1 MPGNLHSMSEGQVR
15 SVCAAHGMIVSKDTS
30 KAKMI
35 AIIESDLHGDNDA
48 GNMKRAPSLLADKD
62 DAAPSSKR
70 RKGTGTGKGTGKG
83 KGKGK
88 STVVDLVDDSSS
100 DGEDSDAWS
109 PEG

>member
-1 MPGNLHSMSEGQVR
+1 MVVSKDT
-15 SVCAAHGMIVSKDTS
+15 SKDTS

-35 AIIESDLHGDNDA
+35 AIIESDLHGDNDE
-48 GNMKRAPSLLADKD
+48 GNMKRAPGLLADKD

-70 RKGTGTGKGTGKG
+70 RKGTGKG

-88 STVVDLVDDSSS
+88 SAVVDLVDDSSS

-109 PEG
+109 PGG